1 MKKSLLALIGILFS
15 TSLFSQE
22 LILLKTFKINGIE
35 EEKKVKIIG
44 KEEYTYSGKPR
55 IISKNGKV
63 KEIFFYDE
71 KDLLV
76 KKWSGTWNNHFDLLS
91 FEYDIEQNIA
101 ERKVAEGYEET
112 LYFYD
117 TQNRLIRTTVTN
129 SNEFC
134 NYIYDEK
141 GNLIQK
147 ENEQGIYK
155 YEYNSN
161 NQIIYTDCYGK
172 IEFYFEYDDKGR
184 EISCKELD
192 DNNIYEYFYTY
203 DDEKRTM
210 EFRRTRI
217 SDGNVIYDL
226 TGFDE
231 YDSNGNLVHSKHYS
245 SIITSENKLL
255 NAEIKETYWKYYE
268 NKLLLHTKTIFR
280 EKETN
285 TYEETF
291 CWDNG
296 NLNTVI
302 IYEEVE

>member
-1 MKKSLLALIGILFS
+1 MEQKK
-15 TSLFSQE
+15 
-22 LILLKTFKINGIE
+22 K
-35 EEKKVKIIG
+35 KKVKIIG

-101 ERKVAEGYEET
+101 ERKVAEGY
-112 LYFYD
+112 
-117 TQNRLIRTTVTN
+117 
-129 SNEFC
+129 
-134 NYIYDEK
+134 
-141 GNLIQK
+141 
-147 ENEQGIYK
+147 
-155 YEYNSN
+155 
-161 NQIIYTDCYGK
+161 
-172 IEFYFEYDDKGR
+172 
-184 EISCKELD
+184 
-192 DNNIYEYFYTY
+192 
-203 DDEKRTM
+203 
-210 EFRRTRI
+210 
-217 SDGNVIYDL
+217 
-226 TGFDE
+226 
-231 YDSNGNLVHSKHYS
+231 
-245 SIITSENKLL
+245 
-255 NAEIKETYWKYYE
+255 

-302 IYEEVE
+302 IYEEVEQKEVRTILTLKSHNTYKAPACQ

>member
-1 MKKSLLALIGILFS
+1 M
-15 TSLFSQE
+15 
-22 LILLKTFKINGIE
+22 
-35 EEKKVKIIG
+35 
-44 KEEYTYSGKPR
+44 
-55 IISKNGKV
+55 
-63 KEIFFYDE
+63 
-71 KDLLV
+71 LV

-147 ENEQGIYK
+147 ETEQGIYK

-172 IEFYFEYDDKGR
+172 IEFYF
-184 EISCKELD
+184 
-192 DNNIYEYFYTY
+192 
-203 DDEKRTM
+203 
-210 EFRRTRI
+210 
-217 SDGNVIYDL
+217 
-226 TGFDE
+226 E